1 MPHCRR
7 ALCLLL
13 SLALLVL
20 YPLSARAAKQESLSL
35 CPATT
40 DLTVGDIS
48 ARSAVLIDAASGQV
62 LYQKNA
68 NERLPMA
75 STTKIMTA
83 LCALELADINDV
95 ITVDAR
101 AVGIEGSSVY
111 LQAGETLTLLQL
123 LYALLLQSAN
133 DAAAAI
139 AIGTAGSIEAFAA
152 HMNEKARELGLTD
165 THFDNPHGLDSEN
178 HYTTAKEL
186 GLIAREVLAHPT
198 LRAICATRSIT
209 IPGAKE
215 ETARTLINH
224 NKMLRTYQGAIG
236 LKTGFTKKSGRCLV
250 SAAERDGLTLIAVTL
265 SAPDD
270 WNDHTRMLDA
280 GFATYERVSL
290 CGDDGFQT
298 ILPVTGGC
306 EPYVLVRNAT
316 DVALTLPRE
325 RGAML
330 CTVELDRFAYAGIAK
345 GETVGQLVFRCDLD
359 GDNVA
364 EELAKVPLTTAYA
377 VARRHRAG
385 LWQRFVVWLGR
396 MIGK

>member
-20 YPLSARAAKQESLSL
+20 YPLSARAVKQESLSL

-40 DLTVGDIS
+40 DLTVGEIS
-48 ARSAVLIDAASGQV
+48 AKSAVLIDAASGQV

-68 NERLPMA
+68 DERLPMA

-83 LCALELADINDV
+83 LCALELADIDDV
-95 ITVDAR
+95 ITIDVR
-101 AVGIEGSSVY
+101 AVGVEGSSAY

-152 HMNEKARELGLTD
+152 YMNEKARELGLTD

-186 GLIAREVLAHPT
+186 GLIAREVLACPT

-209 IPGAKE
+209 IPGAQE
-215 ETARTLINH
+215 QPARTLINH

-236 LKTGFTKKSGRCLV
+236 LKTGFTKRSGRCLV

-265 SAPDD
+265 SAPND
-270 WNDHTRMLDA
+270 WNDHTRKLDA

-290 CGDDGFQT
+290 CGDEGFQT

-330 CTVELDRFAYAGIAK
+330 CTVELGRFAYASVDR

-359 GDNVA
+359 GDNEA
-364 EELAKVPLTTAYA
+364 EVLAKVPLTTAYA

-385 LWQRFVVWLGR
+385 LWRRFVVWLDQ